1 MSSFSNIPD
10 DILQQYM
17 SAGSDFGF
25 SAVNENE
32 LNGIVNKN
40 SVEIDAIKQKL
51 DIILEMNSS
60 CEGAIAVKSQYDELV
75 KARMLE
81 IEKTIVP
88 LLLNI
93 KKNGDKDYIYWP
105 GKQRTAQCDL
115 QINKVLGLTRA
126 QL

>member
-1 MSSFSNIPD
+1 
-10 DILQQYM
+10 
-17 SAGSDFGF
+17 
-25 SAVNENE
+25 
-32 LNGIVNKN
+32 
-40 SVEIDAIKQKL
+40 
-51 DIILEMNSS
+51 MNSS

>member
-17 SAGSDFGF
+17 CAGSDFGF

-115 QINKVLGLTRA
+115 QINKVLGLTRP